1 MSSKTCDL
9 DYPTSKDV
17 CAHLLP
23 LQINK
28 FFTSV
33 SHEFWQGI
41 DLYYYDR
48 EKGLSLEQC
57 FLQYCG
63 DLRKI
68 QDGQYGTKVEKDRA
82 RIILNDV
89 TIEKFKKGK
98 PEQNGLMGT
107 RERIE
112 LCSCA
117 LNKSTGCHI
126 SLSDGGGLP

>member
-89 TIEKFKKGK
+89 TIEKFKKAFQTEEDYHRDKAPRLEGQLWRRR
-98 PEQNGLMGT
+98 PRAGTIQN
-107 RERIE
+107 
-112 LCSCA
+112 LC
-117 LNKSTGCHI
+117 L
-126 SLSDGGGLP
+126 D